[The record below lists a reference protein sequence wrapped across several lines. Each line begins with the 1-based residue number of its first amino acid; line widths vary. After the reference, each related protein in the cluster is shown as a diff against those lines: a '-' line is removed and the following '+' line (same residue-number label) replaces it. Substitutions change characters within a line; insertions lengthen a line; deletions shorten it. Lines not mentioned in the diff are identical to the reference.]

1 MKKQNILLRGTSIVL
16 SSALLI
22 MASCTAQPPKV
33 DIHTAI
39 MTGNTAAFSQC
50 IATRTSINEK
60 EPMGGSSPLISA
72 CLFGR
77 TEMAKALITAGA
89 DLNVQ
94 NNDGST
100 ALHTAAFF
108 CRPDI
113 VRLLLA
119 AGANKT
125 IKNKYGQTA
134 YELVASPFAS
144 VKPVYDALGKIL
156 APTGL
161 TLDYPYLESTRPLV
175 AKILQQ

>member
-1 MKKQNILLRGTSIVL
+1 MKKQNILLHGTAIALFAVL
-16 SSALLI
+16 LLT
-22 MASCTAQPPKV
+22 ANCKAQPAKV

-39 MTGNTAAFSQC
+39 MTGNADAFKQC
-50 IATRTSINEK
+50 IATRASINEK
-60 EPMGGSSPLISA
+60 ESMGGSSPLISA

-77 TEMAKALITAGA
+77 TEMARALINAGA
-89 DLNVQ
+89 DLNFQ

-119 AGANKT
+119 AHANKT
-125 IKNKYGQTA
+125 LRNKYGQTPSD
-134 YELVASPFAS
+134 LVTTPFTS
-144 VKPVYDALGKIL
+144 VKPVYDALGKML

-161 TLDYPYLESTRPLV
+161 ALDFTYIEKTRPLV
-175 AKILQQ
+175 ASILQQ

>member
-1 MKKQNILLRGTSIVL
+1 MKKQNILLRRSSI
-16 SSALLI
+16 ALFTLLLLVTG
-22 MASCTAQPPKV
+22 CKAQPSKI
-33 DIHTAI
+33 DMQTAI
-39 MTGNTAAFSQC
+39 MTGNTDAFKQC
-50 IATRTSINEK
+50 LASGANLNEK

-77 TEMAKALITAGA
+77 TEMAKALIKAGA
-89 DLNVQ
+89 DINLQ

-125 IKNKYGQTA
+125 IKNKYGQTP
-134 YELVASPFAS
+134 YELVNGSFPT

-156 APTGL
+156 APLGL
-161 TLDYPYLESTRPLV
+161 TLDYPYLEKTRPVV
-175 AKILQQ
+175 ASILLQ

>member
-1 MKKQNILLRGTSIVL
+1 MKKQNFLLRGASIALFGMLLLL
-16 SSALLI
+16 SG
-22 MASCTAQPPKV
+22 CKAQPSKI

-39 MTGNTAAFSQC
+39 MTGNNDAFKQC

-77 TEMAKALITAGA
+77 TEMAQALINAGA
-89 DLNVQ
+89 DLNFQ

-108 CRPDI
+108 CRTDI

-125 IKNKYGQTA
+125 IKNKYGQTP
-134 YELVASPFAS
+134 YEIVTGPYAS
-144 VKPVYDALGKIL
+144 VKPVYDALGKLL

-161 TLDYPYLESTRPLV
+161 VLDYPYLEKTRPLV
-175 AKILQQ
+175 ASILHQ